1 MHRTTT
7 APAPLNLITTWLMWL
22 IEVCKVNIL
31 NFHLL
36 SHFIIKTRSFL
47 SGTNSE
53 KETSQFDADDAFT
66 AR

>member
-22 IEVCKVNIL
+22 IEVCKVCV
-31 NFHLL
+31 F
-36 SHFIIKTRSFL
+36 
-47 SGTNSE
+47 SE
-53 KETSQFDADDAFT
+53 KGLRQNKILLKSITGSDSKEETPEFDADDAFT